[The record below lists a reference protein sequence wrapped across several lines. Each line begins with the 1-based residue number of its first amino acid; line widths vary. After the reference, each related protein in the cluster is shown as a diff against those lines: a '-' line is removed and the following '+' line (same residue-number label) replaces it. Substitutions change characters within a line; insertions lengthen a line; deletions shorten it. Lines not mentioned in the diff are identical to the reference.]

1 MPPHQRFT
9 NHLLETLNS
18 SRQRVQE
25 YVDRMKMEV
34 DGQVEKYK
42 ETILL
47 EEESYR
53 IQQNELFSVQEE
65 LSSEEGVRHKRR
77 TAEEM
82 NRQLE
87 ERLCSLQ
94 DEIRIRESVVDGT
107 SSFTKCFDSIFM
119 FFYEG
124 MVQLIVKKELLTL

>member
-1 MPPHQRFT
+1 MPPHERFT

-25 YVDRMKMEV
+25 YVDRMKLEV
-34 DGQVEKYK
+34 DQQVDKYK
-42 ETILL
+42 ETILV

-65 LSSEEGVRHKRR
+65 LSSDEGVRQKRR
-77 TAEEM
+77 TAEEY

-87 ERLCSLQ
+87 ERLVSLQ
-94 DEIRIRESVVDGT
+94 NEIRIRERVVDGT
-107 SSFTKCFDSIFM
+107 
-119 FFYEG
+119 
-124 MVQLIVKKELLTL
+124 